1 MGKTYPLVFKE
12 GLGFPSVKIEIE
24 FLSPV
29 HYGEHVKVAVSV
41 LKVGRSS
48 VHLQYAASVEGRPV
62 FKARQVAVVVDMKT
76 FKPVPL
82 PDWLRER
89 FLAAVEP
96 GGPSQAAS
104 ATD

>member
-1 MGKTYPLVFKE
+1 MFKE
-12 GLGFPSVKIEIE
+12 GFGFPSVKIEIE

-29 HYGEHVKVAVSV
+29 HYGERVTVALSV

-48 VHLQYAASVEGRPV
+48 VHLQYAASVEGRAV

-89 FLAAVEP
+89 FLAAVES
-96 GGPSQAAS
+96 G
-104 ATD
+104 

>member
-1 MGKTYPLVFKE
+1 VT
-12 GLGFPSVKIEIE
+12 
-24 FLSPV
+24 
-29 HYGEHVKVAVSV
+29 VAVSV

-48 VHLQYAASVEGRPV
+48 VHLQYAASVAGRAV

-89 FLAAVEP
+89 FLAAAEAP
-96 GGPSQAAS
+96 RPQAGSS
-104 ATD
+104 AE

>member
-48 VHLQYAASVEGRPV
+48 VQLEYAASVDGRAV
-62 FKARQVAVVVDMKT
+62 FEARQVAVVVDMKT

-89 FLAAVEP
+89 FLAAMQS
-96 GGPSQAAS
+96 G
-104 ATD
+104 